1 MDSMK
6 FQTLCVHS
14 GSYRDEKTRGT
25 TSPIFPSTAYEYLGS
40 EVRPYPRY
48 FNTPNQEILV
58 RKLCA
63 LEQGEDGVVF
73 SSGMAAISTTFL
85 ALLKAG
91 EHAVIQDDIYGGTR
105 SFVTGRFPALGI
117 RYTLV
122 DRDAAAIQAAILP
135 ETRLIYVESPTN
147 PTLNIVDLRK
157 IAKLARSRGLI
168 SLIDNTFAS
177 PVNQNPLTL
186 GIDVSLHSG
195 TKYLGGHSDLT
206 SGAVVTSREL
216 AEKIRGAATNLGGN
230 LNAQSCHLL
239 ERSLK
244 TLGLRVERQTENAGR
259 IAEFLERRPDVKRVN
274 YPGLKSHP
282 GHDIARSQMKGFGAM
297 LSFEVD
303 PQVMSASEFMRALRL
318 IHPAMSLGGVESTI
332 CDPATTSHRHVPV
345 EARERLGISAGL
357 LRLSVGVEHSDDL
370 IADLQ
375 QAFGRH

>member
-40 EVRPYPRY
+40 EARPYPRY
-48 FNTPNQEILV
+48 FNTPNQEIVV

-73 SSGMAAISTTFL
+73 SSGMAAISTALL

-105 SFVTGRFPALGI
+105 AFVTGRFPALGL

-122 DRDAAAIQAAILP
+122 DRDAAAIEAAILP
-135 ETRLIYVESPTN
+135 ETRLVYVESPTN
-147 PTLNIVDLRK
+147 PTLNIVDLRQV
-157 IAKLARSRGLI
+157 AKLARSRGLL

-186 GIDVSLHSG
+186 GIDVSIHSG
-195 TKYLGGHSDLT
+195 TKYLGGHGDLT
-206 SGAVVTSREL
+206 SGAVITSREL
-216 AEKIRGAATNLGGN
+216 ADKIRATATNLGGN

-244 TLGLRVERQTENAGR
+244 TLCLRVERQTENAGR
-259 IAEFLERRPDVKRVN
+259 IAEFLQRQPGVKRVH

-282 GHDIARSQMKGFGAM
+282 GHDLARAQMKGFGAM

-303 PQVMSASEFMRALRL
+303 PQVMASDQFMRALRL
-318 IHPAMSLGGVESTI
+318 IRPAMSLGGVESTI

-345 EARERLGISAGL
+345 EVRERLGISAGL

-370 IADLQ
+370 IADLR
-375 QAFGRH
+375 QALGRR

>member
-25 TSPIFPSTAYEYLGS
+25 NSPIFPSTAYEYLGS
-40 EVRPYPRY
+40 EERPYPRY

-122 DRDAAAIQAAILP
+122 DRDAAAIEAAILP

-147 PTLNIVDLRK
+147 PTLNIVDLRQV
-157 IAKLARSRGLI
+157 AKLARSRGLV

-177 PVNQNPLTL
+177 PVNQNPLAL
-186 GIDVSLHSG
+186 GLDASIHSG

-206 SGAVVTSREL
+206 SGAVITSREL
-216 AEKIRGAATNLGGN
+216 AGKIRAAAANLGGN

-259 IAEFLERRPDVKRVN
+259 IAEFLQRQPGVKRVN

-282 GHDIARSQMKGFGAM
+282 GHDVARSQMKGFGAM

-303 PQVMSASEFMRALRL
+303 PQLMGAAQFMRALRL
-318 IHPAMSLGGVESTI
+318 IRPAMSLGGVESTI

-370 IADLQ
+370 IADLR
-375 QAFGRH
+375 QAFGRQ

>member
-25 TSPIFPSTAYEYLGS
+25 NSPIFPSTAYEYLGS
-40 EVRPYPRY
+40 EERPYPRY

-122 DRDAAAIQAAILP
+122 DRDAAAIEAAILP

-147 PTLNIVDLRK
+147 PTLNIVDLRQV
-157 IAKLARSRGLI
+157 AKLARSRGLV

-177 PVNQNPLTL
+177 PVNQNPLAL
-186 GIDVSLHSG
+186 GLDASIHSG

-206 SGAVVTSREL
+206 SGAVITSREL
-216 AEKIRGAATNLGGN
+216 AGKIRAAAANLGGN

-244 TLGLRVERQTENAGR
+244 TLALRVERQNENALA
-259 IAEFLERRPDVKRVN
+259 IARHLAGHSRVERVY
-274 YPGLKSHP
+274 YPGLESHP
-282 GHDIARSQMKGFGAM
+282 GHEVARRQMRGFGGM
-297 LSFEVD
+297 LAFQLD
-303 PQVMSASEFMRALRL
+303 PRRVEPRRFLGRLRL
-318 IHPAMSLGGVESTI
+318 IAPALSLGGVDTI
-332 CDPATTSHRHVPV
+332 LCAPAATSH
-345 EARERLGISAGL
+345 AKLSAAERAELGIDDGL
-357 LRLSVGVEHSDDL
+357 MRLSVGVEDVGDL
-370 IADLQ
+370 VADLD
-375 QAFGRH
+375 AALA